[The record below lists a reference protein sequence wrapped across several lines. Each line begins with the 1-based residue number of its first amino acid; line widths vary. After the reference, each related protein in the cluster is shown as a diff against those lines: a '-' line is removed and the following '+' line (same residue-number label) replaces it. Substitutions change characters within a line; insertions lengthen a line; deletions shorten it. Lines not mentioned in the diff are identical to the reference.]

1 MIIKSLEIYG
11 YGQFVQRKIE
21 FNRQFTEIFGENEA
35 GKSTIQAF
43 IHSILFGFPTKKS
56 KEPRLE
62 PRLGNQYGGKL
73 SLIFDDGI
81 EAEVE
86 RIKGSAHGDVKI
98 YLKDGTIRD
107 EVWLNKKLNYIS
119 KKTYQGIFSFDV
131 LGLQDIHKNLDEEQ
145 LQDYLL
151 EAGAL
156 GSTEFTSMRD
166 RIGQKKEE
174 LYKKSG
180 KNPIINQQIE
190 QLKQLE
196 NQIRNEESKLDT
208 YHRLVDDKDKSS
220 RRLENLKQNLNQ
232 LSKMHEQ
239 KQKEVALHDQTQEWK
254 RLEQSLNIEPINF
267 PEKGIDR
274 YETAKSHKQS
284 LERDKSLREERLSI
298 LNKEAESINPVD
310 QKYIDSFNSLYQQET
325 EIKQKEFELRSIEKD
340 IADKQRELEALQ
352 SNIGWQE
359 V

>member
-11 YGQFVQRKIE
+11 YGQLVQRKIE

-156 GSTEFTSMRD
+156 GSTEFTSMRAVSYTH
-166 RIGQKKEE
+166 
-174 LYKKSG
+174 L
-180 KNPIINQQIE
+180 
-190 QLKQLE
+190 
-196 NQIRNEESKLDT
+196 
-208 YHRLVDDKDKSS
+208 
-220 RRLENLKQNLNQ
+220 
-232 LSKMHEQ
+232 
-239 KQKEVALHDQTQEWK
+239 
-254 RLEQSLNIEPINF
+254 
-267 PEKGIDR
+267 
-274 YETAKSHKQS
+274 
-284 LERDKSLREERLSI
+284 
-298 LNKEAESINPVD
+298 
-310 QKYIDSFNSLYQQET
+310 
-325 EIKQKEFELRSIEKD
+325 
-340 IADKQRELEALQ
+340 
-352 SNIGWQE
+352 
-359 V
+359 